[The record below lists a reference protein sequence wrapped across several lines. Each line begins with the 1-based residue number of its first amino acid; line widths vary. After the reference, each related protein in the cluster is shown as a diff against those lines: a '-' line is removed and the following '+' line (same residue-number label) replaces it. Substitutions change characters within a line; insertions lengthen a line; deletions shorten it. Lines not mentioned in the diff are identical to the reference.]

1 MGLIRTVDFS
11 TYGMVFQRVREV
23 MYSIFAY
30 NGAKKN
36 SFRMSASYSYF
47 PNHVSTSHLRKK

>member
-11 TYGMVFQRVREV
+11 TYAMVFQRVREV

-30 NGAKKN
+30 NGAKKK
-36 SFRMSASYSYF
+36 
-47 PNHVSTSHLRKK
+47 L